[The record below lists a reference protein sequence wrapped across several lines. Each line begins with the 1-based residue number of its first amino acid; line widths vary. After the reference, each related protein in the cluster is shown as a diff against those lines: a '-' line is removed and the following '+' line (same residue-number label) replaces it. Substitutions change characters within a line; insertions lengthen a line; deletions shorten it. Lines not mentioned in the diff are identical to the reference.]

1 MNLTLDDTLCQLC
14 AQINLRLP
22 TESHWKVLIREYAVD
37 KDLDDSAK
45 AGCALCRVI
54 AESHRESHTFN
65 EARIKHKLRSDQRTH
80 DKIQSEA
87 PANRYFPGRAVQNG
101 PIAMAALSRAQ
112 GWLDECRREH
122 PSCSSLDATRLP
134 ARVIDVAQGSG
145 DRSFLYIPSPGVQ
158 SGDIRYAALSYCW
171 GGPQSGRLTTANIH
185 AKKKDIDVDSLGKTI
200 KDAMEIT
207 RALGLRFL
215 WVDSQCIIQ
224 DSTEDWQLESARMG
238 SIYHNSEVTI
248 SASGGT
254 HSDSGLLGP
263 RETSRMAPVPLKF
276 TAPDESVGT
285 VLLRHDGM
293 FGRVP
298 YEPLDKRGWTLQ
310 EGLLSRRLLSFGR
323 QQITWECRSGYKT
336 ENGALLQEQEH
347 FLGLPRPI
355 RKPQRYDPI
364 PMPIPELLRHRSEA
378 VLTWE
383 FIVNAFTERTLSFST
398 DKLPAL
404 SGIAQHVQK
413 TRPDD
418 TYLIGMWKADLPWCL
433 LWGVGAQAQRPPV
446 YRAPSWSW
454 ASLEG
459 RIVCFGDQ
467 DGWWGQ
473 DAHAHCVV
481 EDVVVSPKGLNG
493 YGEVCDGSLTIRGP
507 LKEGW
512 RMACRWHHDAESNV
526 IYLFEDDRLLDPSE
540 RAFELKLGYCEM
552 DVVDPSMVIDQP
564 VSTWCLRVTDTDG
577 LALLR
582 QTDGT
587 FRRLGVFGLDE
598 ERIQWFED
606 AMVER
611 IVIL

>member
-1 MNLTLDDTLCQLC
+1 MSGTLVAIFERVHIDTTRDALIAFEAYLSGEQHGFL
-14 AQINLRLP
+14 QRPLKGELQ
-22 TESHWKVLIREYAVD
+22 EQKLIRGGNVFIYNEHQSGIKCWTDGMSWGSSRILGDFLVY
-37 KDLDDSAK
+37 
-45 AGCALCRVI
+45 
-54 AESHRESHTFN
+54 RELQKPQNQTP
-65 EARIKHKLRSDQRTH
+65 LRSEKPNGLVKKTRSASANWITPTPP
-80 DKIQSEA
+80 
-87 PANRYFPGRAVQNG
+87 PAG
-101 PIAMAALSRAQ
+101 PWAAT
-112 GWLDECRREH
+112 
-122 PSCSSLDATRLP
+122 PSSLSYF
-134 ARVIDVAQGSG
+134 IVAS
-145 DRSFLYIPSPGVQ
+145 
-158 SGDIRYAALSYCW
+158 
-171 GGPQSGRLTTANIH
+171 SGRLTTANIH

-224 DSTEDWQLESARMG
+224 DSAEDWQLESARMG

-285 VLLRHDGM
+285 VFLRHDGM

-298 YEPLDKRGWTLQ
+298 DEPLDKRGWTLQ

-323 QQITWECRSGYKT
+323 QQITWECGSGYKT

-355 RKPQRYDPI
+355 RKPRRYDPI
-364 PMPIPELLRHRSEA
+364 PKPIAELLRHRSEA

-433 LWGVGAQAQRPPV
+433 LWGVGTQAQRPPA

-459 RIVCFGDQ
+459 RVVCFGDQ
-467 DGWWGQ
+467 HGWWGQ

-493 YGEVCDGSLTIRGP
+493 RPGRSP
-507 LKEGW
+507 
-512 RMACRWHHDAESNV
+512 
-526 IYLFEDDRLLDPSE
+526 YL
-540 RAFELKLGYCEM
+540 
-552 DVVDPSMVIDQP
+552 
-564 VSTWCLRVTDTDG
+564 
-577 LALLR
+577 
-582 QTDGT
+582 
-587 FRRLGVFGLDE
+587 VFGLTLARAASTASSKLTIMARLLSSLHLIQ
-598 ERIQWFED
+598 ERSLTQHSSRKLFLSD
-606 AMVER
+606 YSFAGTC
-611 IVIL
+611 